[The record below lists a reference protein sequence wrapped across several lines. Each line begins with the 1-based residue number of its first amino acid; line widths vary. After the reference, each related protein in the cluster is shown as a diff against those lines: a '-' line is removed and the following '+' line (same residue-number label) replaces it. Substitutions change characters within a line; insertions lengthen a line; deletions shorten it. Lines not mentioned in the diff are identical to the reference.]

1 MNSYVL
7 STNNKNT
14 IMENSSSSDIGLID
28 SNEVRRG
35 RWVVSNISERNQIQ
49 KKNEL
54 LV

>member
-7 STNNKNT
+7 STNNKT
-14 IMENSSSSDIGLID
+14 AIMENSSSSDIGLID

-49 KKNEL
+49 KKNGL